1 MPVTIFQRPSCDLT
15 QQEVEAWRSVPVSV
29 AVDLARDSGQID
41 PAVRP
46 LLPAG
51 QQPRLFGRAVT
62 ARCEPPDFGAV
73 IHALDQVGRGDVL
86 VIAAQG
92 QSQFAMIGD
101 VLGGYLR
108 QRGCAG
114 VVCDGAVRDV
124 DTLAQWSDFAVFSRF
139 ITPRGP
145 ESAERGT
152 VNEAVV
158 IGGQQ
163 VRPGDVI
170 LGDGDGVVALR
181 PAFVRT
187 RIGDALAKLKRE
199 EEWTRHLS
207 SGHSPVETFGLQP
220 AQNGQSPE

>member
-1 MPVTIFQRPSCDLT
+1 MPVTIYQRPSCDLT
-15 QQEVEAWRSVPVSV
+15 ADEIAAWRSVPVSV

-41 PAVRP
+41 PAIRP
-46 LLPAG
+46 LLPSG

-73 IHALDQVGRGDVL
+73 MHALDHVGPGEVL
-86 VIAAQG
+86 MIAAQG
-92 QSQFAMIGD
+92 QAQFAMIGD

-124 DTLAQWSDFAVFSRF
+124 DTLAQWSDFSVFSRF

-145 ESAERGT
+145 ESAERGS

-158 IGGQQ
+158 IGGQL
-163 VRPGDVI
+163 VTPGDLI
-170 LGDGDGVVALR
+170 LGDGDGLVALK
-181 PAFVRT
+181 PAFARA

-199 EEWTRHLS
+199 EEWTHSLK
-207 SGHSPVETFGLQP
+207 SGRSPGETFGLS
-220 AQNGQSPE
+220 SPQWV

>member
-1 MPVTIFQRPSCDLT
+1 MSVTVYDCSPTELT
-15 QQEVEAWRSVPVSV
+15 HDVAEAWRRVPVSV
-29 AVDLARDSGQID
+29 AVDLARNSGQID
-41 PAVRP
+41 PAIRP
-46 LLPAG
+46 LLPSG
-51 QQPRLFGRAVT
+51 KQPRLFGRAVT

-73 IHALDQVGRGDVL
+73 VHALDHVGKGDVL

-92 QSQFAMIGD
+92 HSQFAMIGD

-124 DTLAQWSDFAVFSRF
+124 DTLAQWPDLPVFSRF

-145 ESAERGT
+145 ESADRGA

-158 IGGQQ
+158 VGGQW
-163 VRPGDVI
+163 VMPGDLI
-170 LGDGDGVVALR
+170 LGDGDGLVALR
-181 PAFVRT
+181 PDFARA

-199 EEWTRHLS
+199 EEWTLS
-207 SGHSPVETFGLQP
+207 LASGRSPLETFSLNP
-220 AQNGQSPE
+220 PLRR

>member
-1 MPVTIFQRPSCDLT
+1 MPVTIYNRPSCDLT

-41 PAVRP
+41 PAIRP
-46 LLPAG
+46 LLLPG
-51 QQPRLFGRAVT
+51 RQPRLFGRAVT

-73 IHALDQVGRGDVL
+73 VHALDQVGPGEVL

-92 QSQFAMIGD
+92 HSQFAMIGD

-108 QRGCAG
+108 KRGCAG
-114 VVCDGAVRDV
+114 IVCDGAVRDV
-124 DTLAQWSDFAVFSRF
+124 DTLAQWPDFAVFTRS

-145 ESAERGT
+145 EAADRGA

-158 IGGQQ
+158 VGGQL
-163 VRPGDVI
+163 VTPGDLI

-181 PAFVRT
+181 PDFVRT

-199 EEWTRHLS
+199 EEWTQSLS
-207 SGHSPVETFGLQP
+207 SGRSPLETFGLHP
-220 AQNGQSPE
+220 PRRG